1 MKDVTEYQ
9 YDNARDLLS
18 FIMDIAT
25 TNSKANWSSDKEWRK
40 EFQFIVTEI
49 DEFLNG

>member
-1 MKDVTEYQ
+1 MEDTKQ
-9 YDNARDLLS
+9 YENDRDLLN

-25 TNSKANWSSDKEWRK
+25 TNSKADYNDDKVWKK